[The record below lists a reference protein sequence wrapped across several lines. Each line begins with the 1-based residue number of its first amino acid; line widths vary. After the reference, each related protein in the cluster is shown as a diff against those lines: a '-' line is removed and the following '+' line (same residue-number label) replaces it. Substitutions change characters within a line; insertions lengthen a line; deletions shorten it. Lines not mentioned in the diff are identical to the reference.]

1 MPINPITLDKIE
13 PVVIKNIE
21 NKVVDRLVHE
31 IKGAEINRDN
41 KNGNREF
48 DGSRQESAARQF
60 GYFLSKYNIKF
71 EYKVLNDKVKFRVR
85 DKDGKLILETE
96 VNDIEKLLEVVKRE
110 TGSIID
116 VRG

>member
-13 PVVIKNIE
+13 HVVIKNIE

-41 KNGNREF
+41 KNGNRDF

-60 GYFLSKYNIKF
+60 GYMLSKYNIKF
-71 EYKVLNDKVKFRVR
+71 EYKVLRDRVKFKVK
-85 DKDGKLILETE
+85 DKENNLILDTE
-96 VNDIEKLLEVVKRE
+96 VDDIEKLLETIKRE